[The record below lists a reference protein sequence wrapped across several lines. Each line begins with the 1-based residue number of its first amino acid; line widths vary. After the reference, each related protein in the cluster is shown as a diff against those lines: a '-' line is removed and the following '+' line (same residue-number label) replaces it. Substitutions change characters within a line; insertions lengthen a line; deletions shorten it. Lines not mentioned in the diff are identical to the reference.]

1 MAKDYYDTLGV
12 SKSAS
17 QDEIKKA
24 YYKLAHQHHPHK
36 GGDEAK
42 MKEINEA
49 YGVLGK
55 PEKRKQYD
63 QFGSAFG
70 QTGFNGSE
78 SGGFSDF
85 ANAYRNAA
93 GAGGANF
100 SFDMGDLG
108 DIFGD
113 FFGMGKKTRSSRS
126 AMGLQGADIEAELTI
141 DFYEAVFGTEKEF
154 ALNKDITCQECKGSG
169 AEKGS
174 KVVTCKTCGGTGQI
188 IRNIGIGG
196 FGLPAVCP
204 DCGGTGQKIEKE
216 CRSCRGLGIIKGS
229 DKIKIKIPAGIDNGQ
244 TIRLA
249 GKGQPGQRGG
259 EAGDLY
265 LRIKVLPDLRFRRDG
280 FDIRIKKEI
289 SFTQAALGDKIDIET
304 LEGTVKLKIPEGT
317 QSGKI
322 FRIRGKGIPHLQSR
336 GRGDQ
341 LVEVIVKT
349 PTNLSR
355 KQRELLKELGGN

>member
-1 MAKDYYDTLGV
+1 MAKNFYDTLGV
-12 SKSAS
+12 SKTAS

-63 QFGSAFG
+63 QFGSNFG
-70 QTGFNGSE
+70 QGGPQGGFGD
-78 SGGFSDF
+78 FSDF
-85 ANAYRNAA
+85 ARAYGGSA
-93 GAGGANF
+93 GANGSNF

-113 FFGMGKKTRSSRS
+113 LFGGGRSRSSRS
-126 AMGLQGADIEAELTI
+126 RSTQRFQGSDIEAELTI
-141 DFYEAVFGTEKEF
+141 DFQQAVFGSEKELV
-154 ALNKDITCQECKGSG
+154 LNKNVTCSKCNGNG
-169 AEKGS
+169 AETGS
-174 KVVTCKTCGGTGQI
+174 KVLTCQTCGGSGQVV
-188 IRNIGIGG
+188 RNIGFGIG
-196 FGLPAVCP
+196 FPSTCP
-204 DCGGTGQKIEKE
+204 DCNGSGQKIEKE
-216 CRSCRGLGIIKGS
+216 CKQCRGSGIVK
-229 DKIKIKIPAGIDNGQ
+229 DTEKIKVKIPAGIDNGQ

-249 GKGQPGQRGG
+249 GKGEAGQKGG
-259 EAGDLY
+259 QAGDLY

-280 FDIRIKKEI
+280 FDIKVKKEI
-289 SFTQAALGDKIDIET
+289 SFTQAALGDKIEIET

-317 QSGKI
+317 QSGKV
-322 FRIRGKGIPHLQSR
+322 FRLSGKGIPHLQSR

-349 PTNLSR
+349 PMGLNR
-355 KQRELLKELGGN
+355 RQKDLLKELGE